1 MAMQNAILGI
11 LGAGIL
17 SLLGIPIHGI
27 HNDMDTLQAEIRQTR
42 VELQTNIDVTRQEL
56 QTEMSEGFRRLEERI
71 AANGER
77 ISANGERI
85 ATLEGIYGITHPQP
99 EDPKTPLPIKAGI
112 PSPGEQ

>member
-1 MAMQNAILGI
+1 MQNAILGI

-17 SLLGIPIHGI
+17 SLLGILIHGI
-27 HNDMDTLQAEIRQTR
+27 HDDMNTLQAEIRQTR
-42 VELQTNIDVTRQEL
+42 VELQTKIDQTR
-56 QTEMSEGFRRLEERI
+56 TEMSEGFIRLEERI

-77 ISANGERI
+77 IAANGERI